1 MPQPSGRN
9 TKAAQNRER
18 RTWTAGAGGVTT
30 IEKDGFGLWI
40 DDITYA
46 FAEISVT
53 SLPILYIVLVTAGT
67 EFFGAKSAA
76 TIGWLTM
83 VVVAGTI
90 RGGWVT
96 PLATDVPGW
105 VSITPSL
112 VMLRLIY
119 YNLVL
124 AVVTYTGG
132 MIGTTLALPLVS
144 IAFAILVAGLA
155 TGIFPRIADKA
166 YQVFSS

>member
-1 MPQPSGRN
+1 MSQSAGRN
-9 TKAAQNRER
+9 TKAAQSRKR
-18 RTWTAGAGGVTT
+18 QTWAAGAGGVTT
-30 IEKDGFGLWI
+30 VEKDGFGLWI
-40 DDITYA
+40 DDIVYA
-46 FAEISVT
+46 FTEISVT
-53 SLPILYIVLVTAGT
+53 SLPILYIVLTTAGI

-76 TIGWLTM
+76 MIAWMTM

-105 VSITPSL
+105 VSITPAL
-112 VMLRLIY
+112 VMLRLVY

-124 AVVTYTGG
+124 GVTTYAGG

-144 IAFAILVAGLA
+144 IVFAIFVAGLA
-155 TGIFPRIADKA
+155 TGIFPRIADET
-166 YQVFSS
+166 YRMLSS